1 MPNPNTSEQKAL
13 LYGLAAVACWST
25 VATAFKL
32 ALAELDVFQL
42 VFFSTLTASL
52 TLTGAVAATS
62 GLPSLINDL
71 KEYWRITLAA
81 GLMNPML
88 YYVILF
94 QAYDLLPAQV
104 AMSINYTWAIVLS
117 LMAIVF
123 LGQQILA
130 ADIGAAVI
138 CYGGVFVIATQG
150 DITSFGDVSLTGIG
164 LALLST
170 VIWAG
175 YWTLNVAD
183 KRNSLNGLCLNFLL
197 ALPLSLLACLLFSDL
212 AVTMK
217 GVGGAIYI
225 GLVEMAIAFLLW
237 SRALKLTTNAARV
250 SNLIFLAPFVSLV
263 IINQLL
269 GEPLFITTFIG
280 LVLIISGLLYQQAMH
295 RRLRA

>member
-1 MPNPNTSEQKAL
+1 MPNPTTSQQKAL

-32 ALAELDVFQL
+32 TLAELDVFQL

-52 TLTGAVAATS
+52 TLTGTVAATS
-62 GLPSLINDL
+62 GLPSLVKDL
-71 KEYWRITLAA
+71 KEHWRITLAA

-123 LGQQILA
+123 LGQKILA

-150 DITSFGDVSLTGIG
+150 DITSFGDVSLAGIG

-183 KRNSLNGLCLNFLL
+183 KRESLNGLCLNFLL

-212 AVTMK
+212 NVTMK
-217 GVGGAIYI
+217 GVGGAIYV

-269 GEPLFITTFIG
+269 GEPLFVTTFIG

>member
-1 MPNPNTSEQKAL
+1 
-13 LYGLAAVACWST
+13 
-25 VATAFKL
+25 
-32 ALAELDVFQL
+32 
-42 VFFSTLTASL
+42 
-52 TLTGAVAATS
+52 
-62 GLPSLINDL
+62 
-71 KEYWRITLAA
+71 
-81 GLMNPML
+81 
-88 YYVILF
+88 
-94 QAYDLLPAQV
+94 
-104 AMSINYTWAIVLS
+104 
-117 LMAIVF
+117 
-123 LGQQILA
+123 
-130 ADIGAAVI
+130 
-138 CYGGVFVIATQG
+138 
-150 DITSFGDVSLTGIG
+150 
-164 LALLST
+164 ALLST

-269 GEPLFITTFIG
+269 GEPLFITTSNATRP
-280 LVLIISGLLYQQAMH
+280 LIPAQHSQHAMH
-295 RRLRA
+295 PRLTACIHPLRP

>member
-1 MPNPNTSEQKAL
+1 MPTITNEKKAL
-13 LYGLAAVACWST
+13 LFGLGAVVCWST

-32 ALAELDVFQL
+32 TLAELDVFQL

-52 TLTGAVAATS
+52 TLTSAVAATS
-62 GLPSLINDL
+62 GLPALINDL
-71 KEYWRITLAA
+71 KEHWRITLAA

-123 LGQQILA
+123 LGQKILA

-150 DITSFGDVSLTGIG
+150 DITSFGDVSLAGIG

-183 KRNSLNGLCLNFLL
+183 KRDSLNGLCLNFML

-212 AVTMK
+212 TVTIR

>member
-1 MPNPNTSEQKAL
+1 
-13 LYGLAAVACWST
+13 
-25 VATAFKL
+25 
-32 ALAELDVFQL
+32 
-42 VFFSTLTASL
+42 
-52 TLTGAVAATS
+52 
-62 GLPSLINDL
+62 
-71 KEYWRITLAA
+71 
-81 GLMNPML
+81 
-88 YYVILF
+88 
-94 QAYDLLPAQV
+94 
-104 AMSINYTWAIVLS
+104 MSINYTWAIVLS

-123 LGQQILA
+123 LGQKILA

-150 DITSFGDVSLTGIG
+150 DITSFGDVSLAGIG

-183 KRNSLNGLCLNFLL
+183 KRDSLNGLCLNFML
-197 ALPLSLLACLLFSDL
+197 ALPLSLLVCLLFSDL
-212 AVTMK
+212 NVTMK
-217 GVGGAIYI
+217 GVGGAIYV

>member
-1 MPNPNTSEQKAL
+1 MPNPTTSQQKAL

-32 ALAELDVFQL
+32 TLAELDVFQL

-52 TLTGAVAATS
+52 TLTGTVAATS
-62 GLPSLINDL
+62 GLPSLVKDL
-71 KEYWRITLAA
+71 KEHWRITLAA

-123 LGQQILA
+123 LGQKILA

-150 DITSFGDVSLTGIG
+150 DITSFGDVSLAGIG

-183 KRNSLNGLCLNFLL
+183 KRESLNGLCLNFLL

-212 AVTMK
+212 NVTMK
-217 GVGGAIYI
+217 GVGGALYV

>member
-32 ALAELDVFQL
+32 ALAELNVFQL

-62 GLPSLINDL
+62 GLPALINDL
-71 KEYWRITLAA
+71 KEHWRITLAA

-123 LGQQILA
+123 LGQKILA

-164 LALLST
+164 LALLSP

-175 YWTLNVAD
+175 
-183 KRNSLNGLCLNFLL
+183 
-197 ALPLSLLACLLFSDL
+197 
-212 AVTMK
+212 
-217 GVGGAIYI
+217 
-225 GLVEMAIAFLLW
+225 
-237 SRALKLTTNAARV
+237 
-250 SNLIFLAPFVSLV
+250 
-263 IINQLL
+263 
-269 GEPLFITTFIG
+269 
-280 LVLIISGLLYQQAMH
+280 
-295 RRLRA
+295 

>member
-1 MPNPNTSEQKAL
+1 MPNPTTSQQKAL

-32 ALAELDVFQL
+32 TLAELDVFQL

-52 TLTGAVAATS
+52 TLTGTVAATS
-62 GLPSLINDL
+62 GLPSLVKDL
-71 KEYWRITLAA
+71 KEHWRITLAA

-123 LGQQILA
+123 LGQKILA

-150 DITSFGDVSLTGIG
+150 NITSFGDVSLAGIG

-183 KRNSLNGLCLNFLL
+183 KRESLNGLCLNFLL

-212 AVTMK
+212 NVTMK
-217 GVGGAIYI
+217 GVGGALYV

-269 GEPLFITTFIG
+269 GEPLFVTTFIG

>member
-1 MPNPNTSEQKAL
+1 MPTTTNEKKAL
-13 LYGLAAVACWST
+13 LFGLGAVVCWST

-52 TLTGAVAATS
+52 TLTGAVAANS
-62 GLPSLINDL
+62 GLPALINDL
-71 KEYWRITLAA
+71 KEHWRITLAA

-123 LGQQILA
+123 LGQKILA

-138 CYGGVFVIATQG
+138 CYGGVFVIATQD
-150 DITSFGDVSLTGIG
+150 DITSFGDVSLAGIG

-183 KRNSLNGLCLNFLL
+183 KRDSLNGLCLNFML
-197 ALPLSLLACLLFSDL
+197 ALPLSLLVCLLFSDL
-212 AVTMK
+212 NVTMK
-217 GVGGAIYI
+217 GVGGAIYV

-269 GEPLFITTFIG
+269 GEPLFITTFVG
-280 LVLIISGLLYQQAMH
+280 VVLIISGLLYQQAMH

>member
-1 MPNPNTSEQKAL
+1 MPTITNEKKAL
-13 LYGLAAVACWST
+13 LFGLGAVVCWST

-32 ALAELDVFQL
+32 TLAELDVFQL

-62 GLPSLINDL
+62 GLPALINDL
-71 KEYWRITLAA
+71 KEHWRITLAA

-123 LGQQILA
+123 LGQKILA

-150 DITSFGDVSLTGIG
+150 DITSFGDVSLAGIG

-183 KRNSLNGLCLNFLL
+183 KRDSLNGLCLNFML
-197 ALPLSLLACLLFSDL
+197 ALPLSLLVCLLFSDL
-212 AVTMK
+212 NVTMK
-217 GVGGAIYI
+217 GVGGAIYV

-269 GEPLFITTFIG
+269 GEPLFITTFVG

>member
-1 MPNPNTSEQKAL
+1 MPNPTTSQQKAL

-32 ALAELDVFQL
+32 TLAELDVFQL

-52 TLTGAVAATS
+52 TLTGTVAATS
-62 GLPSLINDL
+62 GLPSLVKDL
-71 KEYWRITLAA
+71 KEHWRITLAA

-123 LGQQILA
+123 LGQKILA

-150 DITSFGDVSLTGIG
+150 DITSFGDVSLAGIG

-183 KRNSLNGLCLNFLL
+183 KRESLNGLCLNFLL

-212 AVTMK
+212 NVTMK

-269 GEPLFITTFIG
+269 GEPLFVTTFIG

>member
-1 MPNPNTSEQKAL
+1 MPSPTTNEQKAL

-52 TLTGAVAATS
+52 ALTVAVAATT
-62 GLPSLINDL
+62 GLPSLVKDL
-71 KEYWRITLAA
+71 KDHWRITLAA

-123 LGQQILA
+123 LGQRILA

-138 CYGGVFVIATQG
+138 CYSGVFVIATQG
-150 DITSFGDVSLTGIG
+150 DVTSFTSVNLSGIG

-183 KRNSLNGLCLNFLL
+183 KRDSLNGLCLNFLV

-212 AVTMK
+212 NVTLK
-217 GVGGAIYI
+217 GAGGAIYV

-237 SRALKLTTNAARV
+237 SKALKLTTNAARV
-250 SNLIFLAPFVSLV
+250 SNLIFLSPFVSLI

-269 GEPLFITTFIG
+269 GEPLFVTTFIG
-280 LVLIISGLLYQQAMH
+280 LFLIISGLLYQQAMH
-295 RRLRA
+295 RRQGS

>member
-1 MPNPNTSEQKAL
+1 MPNPTTSEQKAIL
-13 LYGLAAVACWST
+13 FGLGAVVCWST

-62 GLPSLINDL
+62 GLPALINDL
-71 KEYWRITLAA
+71 KEHWRITLAA

-123 LGQQILA
+123 LGQKILA

-150 DITSFGDVSLTGIG
+150 DIASFGDVSLAGIG

-183 KRNSLNGLCLNFLL
+183 KRDSLNGLCLNFML

-212 AVTMK
+212 TVTMK
-217 GVGGAIYI
+217 GVGDAIYI

-295 RRLRA
+295 RRVRA

>member
-1 MPNPNTSEQKAL
+1 MPSPTTNEQKTL

-52 TLTGAVAATS
+52 ALTVAVAATT
-62 GLPSLINDL
+62 GLPSLVKDL
-71 KEYWRITLAA
+71 KDHWRITLAA

-123 LGQQILA
+123 LGQRILA

-138 CYGGVFVIATQG
+138 CYSGVFVIATQG
-150 DITSFGDVSLTGIG
+150 DVTSFTSVNLSGIG

-183 KRNSLNGLCLNFLL
+183 KRDSLNGLCLNFLV

-212 AVTMK
+212 NVTLK
-217 GVGGAIYI
+217 GAGGAIYV

-237 SRALKLTTNAARV
+237 SKALKLTTNAARV
-250 SNLIFLAPFVSLV
+250 SNLIFLSPFVSLI

-269 GEPLFITTFIG
+269 GEPLFVTTFIG
-280 LVLIISGLLYQQAMH
+280 LFLIISGLLYQQAMH
-295 RRLRA
+295 RRQGS